1 MKCLSWISVYRLSNS
16 LTIVNKIPGFTS
28 NISGNHKYSLPIPN
42 PLTLCRQN
50 FVKKLSFPIAFPKIP
65 VIMGFI
71 NNSEVGFYASSVRWM
86 GSRLETKSEY
96 HRYSSYDILS
106 APVATDEYISCVE
119 GLLFTLAMS
128 RAYRKI
134 WIWNGVLAHQAR
146 FRFCDA
152 CGECRIAW
160 KCLHFQA

>member
-1 MKCLSWISVYRLSNS
+1 MPLSSHFPS
-16 LTIVNKIPGFTS
+16 LQKAAE
-28 NISGNHKYSLPIPN
+28 K
-42 PLTLCRQN
+42 
-50 FVKKLSFPIAFPKIP
+50 FVKKLSFPIAFLKNPA
-65 VIMGFI
+65 IMDFI

-134 WIWNGVLAHQAR
+134 
-146 FRFCDA
+146 
-152 CGECRIAW
+152 
-160 KCLHFQA
+160 